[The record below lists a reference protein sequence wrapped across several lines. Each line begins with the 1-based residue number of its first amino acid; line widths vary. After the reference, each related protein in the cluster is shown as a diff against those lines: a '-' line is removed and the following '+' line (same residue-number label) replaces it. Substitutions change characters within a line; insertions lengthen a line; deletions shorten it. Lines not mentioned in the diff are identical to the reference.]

1 MKLLFDLFPIIL
13 FFAAYELGE
22 SFPEQA
28 KAILMMFGVTLE
40 ANTKPGVFLA
50 TLIAIFATILQIV
63 WVKFKGRKVDT
74 MLWVSLV
81 LITVFGG
88 LTLFLHDETFIKWK
102 PSVLY
107 WIFALVLALSPIVA
121 KRNLIRLMM
130 DKQVELPESAWTTLN
145 LSWAGFF
152 AFMGFAN
159 LFVALSY
166 STDTWVHFKMFGS
179 LILMAIFI
187 AGQMWYLSRVLPP
200 VEK

>member
-50 TLIAIFATILQIV
+50 TLIAIFATLLQIV
-63 WVKFKGRKVDT
+63 WVKFKVRKVDT
-74 MLWVSLV
+74 MLWVSLA

-107 WIFALVLALSPIVA
+107 WIFALVLALSPIVT

-130 DKQVELPESAWTTLN
+130 DKQVELPESTWTTLN

-152 AFMGFAN
+152 TFMGFAN